1 MIPKVK
7 YYGPRIPSTYAVNL
21 TAAASGSNGITVAD
35 DDDIDFGT
43 GDFFLH
49 LEGSLPD
56 WTPAT
61 TQTLLR
67 KFVSA
72 GYLATLTSAGL
83 FRVQI
88 VTGTTY
94 ASTAPVAITDGANAK
109 LTAVIVRETAS
120 TAGSV
125 VFYVNGIQLGASVAI
140 AAASPATINNSDPLY
155 ISGTSTARTAS
166 NTISCIVGNFAP
178 TAAEVLDL
186 CTNGIPASW
195 KWGSQ
200 AAVYTSNFSAG
211 VDGWSVDSG
220 RSIAGNKDGIGGED
234 DWATV
239 TRTDPSSA
247 IIRAWRAFTE
257 GHIGNISVKAFV
269 PSGATYA
276 GIGLF
281 SYAPVAGN
289 AATKYTLIAAN
300 SSGTVTASAIS
311 SATSGR
317 WYIGAVD
324 SSGNLVTVAQNQNF
338 SFKNFTF
345 TRGGATMAL
354 LPDTI
359 PTSSAT
365 TWSDTSGNTGGGTLP
380 AAGATKVT
388 IRR

>member
-1 MIPKVK
+1 MPLPTAYGTIPLGGALPEAYVPGEAIPLLGGALESG
-7 YYGPRIPSTYAVNL
+7 YGEVSYAVNM

-49 LEGSLPD
+49 WEGSLPD

-72 GYLATLTSAGL
+72 GYLTTLTSAGL

-125 VFYVNGIQLGASVAI
+125 VFYANGIQLGASVAI

-178 TAAEVLDL
+178 TASEVLAL
-186 CTNGIPASW
+186 CTNGIPESW

-200 AAVYTSNFSAG
+200 TAQTSG
-211 VDGWSVDSG
+211 TL
-220 RSIAGNKDGIGGED
+220 
-234 DWATV
+234 TV
-239 TRTDPSSA
+239 GS
-247 IIRAWRAFTE
+247 
-257 GHIGNISVKAFV
+257 
-269 PSGATYA
+269 TYR
-276 GIGLF
+276 INT
-281 SYAPVAGN
+281 YVAGDDFTNVGAASN
-289 AATKYTLIAAN
+289 ASGVRFTATGTTPTTWTN
-300 SSGTVTASAIS
+300 SSS
-311 SATSGR
+311 
-317 WYIGAVD
+317 
-324 SSGNLVTVAQNQNF
+324 LV
-338 SFKNFTF
+338 
-345 TRGGATMAL
+345 RIGATMAL